1 MEDRTIL
8 SLWTATLVA
17 GLMSWA
23 LYLGHNGTLL
33 LVSVGAIAGLGGY
46 EVGRRI
52 RKPPASPTL
61 PSSRDLTTT
70 RA

>member
-33 LVSVGAIAGLGGY
+33 LLSVGVIAAIGGH
-46 EVGRRI
+46 EIGRRLRFPMSAQTQSAI
-52 RKPPASPTL
+52 RQ
-61 PSSRDLTTT
+61 RQ
-70 RA
+70 RRQ